1 LIYSF
6 SKLDRMFTKSPLFT
20 LILVLLLPILSL
32 AQETK
37 ELTNEIIW
45 SSRTFSSDYVYSVRS
60 MNDGEHFSALEGN
73 KIIKYKYT
81 DFESPVETILD
92 GAKLDN
98 INISDYFFNAD
109 ESMML
114 LATEKKSI
122 YRRSFTAKYYVV
134 DLSKKKAEPLFD
146 KDAKEML
153 AEFSPD
159 GSKVGF
165 VYENNLYVKELKTGE
180 VTQITTDGS
189 NNGIINGST
198 DWVYEEEFSITKAWE
213 WSAEGTKIAFMKFNE
228 SNVKDFTMDYYENGI
243 YPTPY
248 TFKYPKAGED
258 NSKVSLHIYTL
269 ETKQTEPV
277 DIGPYEYL
285 PRMKWTNDDNKL
297 LYLRMNRHQSKLVY
311 AMAIVK
317 EDGTNETKLVH
328 FDESEQYVEIDDNLI
343 FLEDGESFIRTSEKD
358 GYNHIYVVGFDGTQ
372 KQVTKGEWDVVEL
385 KGVDNK
391 KGIVYYTSV
400 EEGAI
405 YRDLYSIKLDGS
417 DKTKLS
423 TLKGSNDADF
433 STGMKY
439 YINYYSNAN
448 EPYRISVHN
457 SKGKELDVLVDNKKL
472 KDKVAEFG
480 FAKKEFI
487 TIKGVEHDLNAF
499 IIKPADFDP
508 AKKYPVYFNIYNG
521 PGHNTVEDSW
531 GGANFYYHQL
541 LAQKG
546 YIVIS
551 VDTRGTMYRGA
562 KFKKSTYLQLGKLE
576 TEDMIA
582 VAKEVQKWDYVDPER
597 IGIMGWSYGGYM
609 TSLCMTKGAEVFKMG
624 IAVAPVTNWKWYDNI
639 YTERFMRTPQEN
651 EDGYED
657 NSPINHVQKLKGKY
671 LIVHGSGDDNVH
683 VQNTME
689 MVDALVKQ
697 NKDFEM
703 FIYTNKNHGIYGGY
717 TRLHLFNKMLNF
729 TLDNL

>member
-228 SNVKDFTMDYYENGI
+228 SNVKDFTMDYYENDI

-258 NSKVSLHIYTL
+258 NSKVSLHIYNL
-269 ETKQTEPV
+269 ATKKTESV

-285 PRMKWTNDDNKL
+285 PRMKWTKDDNKL
-297 LYLRMNRHQSKLVY
+297 MYLRMNRHQSKLVY

-328 FDESEQYVEIDDNLI
+328 FDESEQYVEIDDNLL
-343 FLEDGESFIRTSEKD
+343 FLEDGESFVRTSEKD
-358 GYNHIYVVGFDGTQ
+358 GYNHIYVVGFDGSA